1 MKESILESYYR
12 TEDPEEIAR
21 EKKKAE
27 GILSLL
33 PLTSGGGVD
42 KTNYV
47 LLNNNKEKTPPDIN
61 NTSPK
66 KGHVGFGT
74 DNKNEHSIN
83 PWILEKNFDQLQ
95 TFNLARPTG
104 GYRTINYERPTYS
117 SKESFESLNQAKFD
131 SVIGYSFGFEGG
143 YTNRKEDWET
153 NFGIT
158 APFLEDY
165 KHALPGGKS
174 KPISELTKDEARL
187 LYKAQWDKYNLGYIR
202 NKDLALLLNDY
213 MINSYAKNVAKRVQN
228 ILNSNGANLKTDG
241 IFGKETLNAIN
252 NVDKEWLIEQILIDR
267 LERYQSTLDSEPQ
280 KEIYIKGWI
289 RRLNELAAATRSR
302 IRFKETDL
310 KIK

>member
-1 MKESILESYYR
+1 M
-12 TEDPEEIAR
+12 
-21 EKKKAE
+21 
-27 GILSLL
+27 
-33 PLTSGGGVD
+33 
-42 KTNYV
+42 
-47 LLNNNKEKTPPDIN
+47 
-61 NTSPK
+61 
-66 KGHVGFGT
+66 
-74 DNKNEHSIN
+74 
-83 PWILEKNFDQLQ
+83 
-95 TFNLARPTG
+95 
-104 GYRTINYERPTYS
+104 
-117 SKESFESLNQAKFD
+117 NQAKFD

-165 KHALPGGKS
+165 KHALPGGNS

-228 ILNSNGANLKTDG
+228 ILNSNGTNLKIDG